1 MNLLFVHEADL
12 LNKVVF
18 EIHNIAEILSKNH
31 NVFAIDYEEKWK
43 RKSIFDL
50 GTLRTREFEP
60 VNRAYNSKGF
70 ILRRPGIIKLPLLSR
85 LSAFFTHYFEIRK
98 IIRDEKIDAIIL
110 YSAPTNGMQTLYLAK
125 KYNIPVI
132 FRSIDI
138 LNQLAPN
145 RFFRAPTRI
154 FENRVYKNVDRISA
168 ITPMLSDYVIKM
180 GASEEKV
187 EVLFTGVDSRQ
198 FNPKIDTAELMQ
210 ELHLNNDCKV
220 IVFIGTLFEFCGMDR
235 YIEQFPEVLKEFP
248 ETKLIVVGGGFLL
261 EKLEKLI
268 RDLKL
273 EDNLILT
280 GFQPY
285 EMMPQ
290 YINIADICINPFQIN
305 DTTRDIMPGK
315 ILQYLAC
322 GKPVIATPL
331 PGMKAV
337 ITGEEK
343 GVVYSEIDEFGM
355 RTIELLRNEEKRK
368 TLGESGLMYIK
379 INHEWNEI
387 AHKLEEKL
395 IYEINHQDYIKMNET
410 IKCTLQIL

>member
-18 EIHNIAEILSKNH
+18 EIHNLAEILSSNH

-220 IVFIGTLFEFCGMDR
+220 IVFIGTLFEFCGMDQ

-248 ETKLIVVGGGFLL
+248 ETKLVVVGGGFLL
-261 EKLEKLI
+261 EKLEKLV

-273 EDNLILT
+273 EYNVILT
-280 GFQPY
+280 GLQPY

-290 YINIADICINPFQIN
+290 YINLADICINPFQIN

-337 ITGEEK
+337 IPDENK
-343 GVVYSEIDEFGM
+343 GLIYSEIDEFVM
-355 RTIELLRNEEKRK
+355 STIELLRDEERIK
-368 TLGESGLMYIK
+368 TAGDKGFLYVKE
-379 INHEWNEI
+379 NHEWNEI
-387 AHKLEEKL
+387 TKRLEETL
-395 IYEINHQDYIKMNET
+395 IHAVNHREAI
-410 IKCTLQIL
+410 TL